1 MPPVTTQV
9 PAFRVAGISVRTRN
23 SDEMDSATARIGGL
37 WDRFFDESWEHKL
50 PRPGADARIFGVYS
64 AYESNEHGA
73 YDVTAGVAAPPGAEL
88 VGGAGTVEIEAGEY
102 LVFHGQGAMPQMVL
116 DAWGEVWRYFS
127 RHPQVQRRFGTD
139 FEAYDAVD
147 RVAIHIGVQA
157 ADGTSAG
164 AGAALADA
172 P

>member
-23 SDEMDSATARIGGL
+23 SHEMDSATARIGAL

-50 PRPGADARIFGVYS
+50 PRPDADARIFGVYS

-73 YDVTAGVAAPPGAEL
+73 YDVTAGVAAPSDVQL
-88 VGGAGTVEIEAGEY
+88 VGGAATVDIEAGEY

-116 DAWGEVWRYFS
+116 DAWGEVWRYFL
-127 RHPQVQRRFGTD
+127 RHPQVRRRFGTD

-157 ADGTSAG
+157 AAG
-164 AGAALADA
+164 VSEGVGAALADA